1 MKISGGAIL
10 CARSWSTYFEAACSA
25 GMAKLLP
32 KKWHDFHSTIEN
44 LEMSIGRIEKD
55 LLIFLLAIWVK
66 VLNFMIYPFE
76 RQFNAEIPSSFY
88 QAIFHY
94 FQRFLL
100 RGEKIF
106 VILRFWCFK
115 NGERQKQLS
124 GNISRRFHSIWF
136 YSPAIHPSLPASL
149 TMSPSK
155 SSPSI
160 QLLKISSKSQHVGR
174 NCQQSPK
181 CRIFG
186 NCHQC
191 QSFLKY

>member
-76 RQFNAEIPSSFY
+76 SQFNAEIPSSFY
-88 QAIFHY
+88 QAIFHH

-106 VILRFWCFK
+106 VLMFQEWGEAEAAIWEYFTAVPFYLILFTSNPSFSPCITHNVTIKIVPINTIIK
-115 NGERQKQLS
+115 N
-124 GNISRRFHSIWF
+124 IF
-136 YSPAIHPSLPASL
+136 
-149 TMSPSK
+149 
-155 SSPSI
+155 
-160 QLLKISSKSQHVGR
+160 KIST
-174 NCQQSPK
+174 CW
-181 CRIFG
+181 
-186 NCHQC
+186 
-191 QSFLKY
+191 

>member
-100 RGEKIF
+100 RGEKYLLSWGFDVSRMGRGRSSYLGIF
-106 VILRFWCFK
+106 HGGSILFD
-115 NGERQKQLS
+115 
-124 GNISRRFHSIWF
+124 SI
-136 YSPAIHPSLPASL
+136 H
-149 TMSPSK
+149 
-155 SSPSI
+155 
-160 QLLKISSKSQHVGR
+160 
-174 NCQQSPK
+174 QQSILLSLHHSK
-181 CRIFG
+181 CH
-186 NCHQC
+186 HQNRPH
-191 QSFLKY
+191 QYNY

>member
-55 LLIFLLAIWVK
+55 LLTFLLAIWVK

-88 QAIFHY
+88 QGHFSLLSAISVK
-94 FQRFLL
+94 
-100 RGEKIF
+100 RGKIF

-115 NGERQKQLS
+115 NVERQKQLS

-174 NCQQSPK
+174 NCQQCPK
-181 CRIFG
+181 CRIG
-186 NCHQC
+186 LCHQC

>member
-1 MKISGGAIL
+1 MRKKLINLLWSRLL
-10 CARSWSTYFEAACSA
+10 CRNGQTFAQ
-25 GMAKLLP
+25 
-32 KKWHDFHSTIEN
+32 
-44 LEMSIGRIEKD
+44 EMTWFSLHNWKSRNVNWKD

>member
-55 LLIFLLAIWVK
+55 LLTFLLAIWVK

-88 QAIFHY
+88 QGHFSLLSAISVK
-94 FQRFLL
+94 
-100 RGEKIF
+100 RGKIF

-174 NCQQSPK
+174 NCQQCPK

-186 NCHQC
+186 LCHQC